1 MGFGSGTHPLAVF
14 AGVAVVLVDSC
25 PWHGEQHFYAAPC
38 PGERRE
44 RSGAQRSA
52 EPRQSADVSREGA
65 RSAQSWN
72 TGSSD
77 FISQPS
83 IRHNP
88 TGALTNQLLFTRSAP
103 IQASPSLRFFKCSRK
118 KEKDCK
124 LGFHEAKKSL
134 VVCQSRFSLCAPCD
148 LLVRVRSDLLTD
160 EPYIQEKLHTRWT
173 DSPSLVG
180 SRSG

>member
-1 MGFGSGTHPLAVF
+1 MGFGGGTHPLAVF

-38 PGERRE
+38 PEERRE
-44 RSGAQRSA
+44 RSA

-65 RSAQSWN
+65 RSAQSRN

-88 TGALTNQLLFTRSAP
+88 TIPLTNQLPFTRSAL
-103 IQASPSLRFFKCSRK
+103 I
-118 KEKDCK
+118 
-124 LGFHEAKKSL
+124 
-134 VVCQSRFSLCAPCD
+134 
-148 LLVRVRSDLLTD
+148 
-160 EPYIQEKLHTRWT
+160 
-173 DSPSLVG
+173 
-180 SRSG
+180 